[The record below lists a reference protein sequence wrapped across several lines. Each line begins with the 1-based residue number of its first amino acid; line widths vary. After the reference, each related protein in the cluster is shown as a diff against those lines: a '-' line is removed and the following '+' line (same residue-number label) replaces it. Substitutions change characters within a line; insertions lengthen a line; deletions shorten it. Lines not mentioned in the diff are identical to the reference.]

1 MSDLTDIGKLAGGS
15 VLRSFLSV
23 AHNNDGTLGAGNP
36 NFLANEA
43 GFLAWTLDPGIATT
57 STTPV
62 SGELV
67 GTVVYLSAGNMISEI
82 AEYESATG
90 SSVTHAWFAL
100 YDHDY
105 NLVAETADSPGSF
118 SGVGWVTLPLTTPY
132 LVPTAGYYYVAD
144 LFIATTPPTMERAI
158 ATASPSLLDYPGG
171 FRIGWLQ
178 TGLSGLPN
186 PATPAN
192 SQAQHLALLT

>member
-1 MSDLTDIGKLAGGS
+1 MGWSPGS
-15 VLRSFLSV
+15 GSGPS
-23 AHNNDGTLGAGNP
+23 NP
-36 NFLANEA
+36 NFLATEA

-67 GTVVYLSAGNMISEI
+67 ATAIYLTSGITVNNISEF
-82 AEYESATG
+82 ESTTG

-100 YDHDY
+100 YDRDS
-105 NLVAETADSPGSF
+105 NLVAETADSPGAF
-118 SGVGWVTLPLTTPY
+118 SGVGWVTLPLVTPY
-132 LVPTAGYYYVAD
+132 LVPEPGYYYIGD
-144 LFIATTPPTMERAI
+144 LFIATTPPTLERGV
-158 ATASPSLLDYPGG
+158 ATASPGLLDYPGG
-171 FRIGWLQ
+171 FRVSWLQ
-178 TGLSGLPN
+178 TGLSVLPN